1 VSNIGFGGT
10 NTHTASDVYTK
21 LSALPT
27 EKLPLLKHNPHVS
40 PNLQADYC
48 TFSYFMFPSKLRI
61 VWRIIAS
68 KIRFKP
74 LL

>member
-48 TFSYFMFPSKLRI
+48 TFSYFMFPTLLRKAFRLFVQKL
-61 VWRIIAS
+61 
-68 KIRFKP
+68 
-74 LL
+74 LLKV